1 MLNAPPTS
9 DVAVVR
15 APPRADVA
23 VERAPPMSEVAV
35 ANPEAKRE
43 PRELTTLSI

>member
-1 MLNAPPTS
+1 MLKAPPTS
-9 DVAVVR
+9 
-15 APPRADVA
+15 DVA